1 MNDQINQYQQ
11 RLFYKL
17 FATLPSVRKAD
28 GFSNDLNFDCVID
41 SFYYFKN
48 KDFWF
53 TRGKQK
59 DKFLY
64 LFGLKNKPVK
74 DISGKDACLIL
85 DFDKNIQFND
95 NSLGLFSIK
104 SSEIHI
110 LINYN
115 ILKERY
121 PYINTSNFKIT
132 NFKSFDSSIDL
143 EVIDLGNLDSFIGN
157 IEKLINAAYMIKSQ
171 NDNNPEKIKEYSDA
185 CKICSKKK
193 SNFKLDSNLNNLKKS
208 KPELCGKCI
217 EKIVASEF
225 YTKLTPLLKGNNS
238 DEIKFAKEKFGND
251 QQFEIGLKLLEKY
264 KIIQYIGIKK
274 LFYTLDKNSYLVKK
288 YIKYSDKNNL
298 LIDNIKLDKFD
309 KSPEETGDD
318 NFQENKI
325 KKQMKIVKTDSF
337 GNKNTIDQMNRIL
350 EDLSKG
356 KSEEETIKNA
366 DISKNTYNYWINR
379 GKQEFGEIYVQFYQY
394 VNEIKSELDEPMAI
408 DKDDKPNDN
417 KESIVDNGI
426 YEPLIAEYEELFNS
440 MNQTGIAW
448 VNQNGSTWVY
458 SRNINGKIVDLTANT
473 ITELYKKVINNN
485 LIWGIRDYELAKK
498 FIAFPDDFKVPN
510 METEGSFDNIDDD
523 FYAPLSEEYEKS
535 FSSMNKTGIAWV
547 NQIGSKLY
555 YMKSVN
561 GKNIKIASE
570 NIHDLYE
577 KVKKANQIWGIRDY
591 ELAKKFIAFPDD
603 FEVPSKPQVRKHDV
617 DVEIEL
623 DSGIYSPLPE
633 EYEQSFTSMNN
644 SGIAW
649 VNQIGS
655 KLYYVKS
662 INGRNIR
669 LSGDNIYDLYEK
681 VKKANQIW
689 GIRDYSR
696 ASQYIKIPK
705 DFEIPKKQKKEIIQD
720 TEIDES
726 IYDPL
731 PLDQLSKFN
740 PNPNNKT
747 GIAWVNKVGNTWHYQ
762 RQKNG
767 KSVRISDSDIV
778 KLHKKVIDNGQIW
791 GIIDIDKAHK
801 VIKTN
806 SIDDEKPS
814 KPVKQVK
821 TSKVTVNYIGKSI
834 NKIEI
839 FIKGIIKNKD
849 LVDILVR
856 LDLFKGN
863 INRIITTSPNKEEY
877 EIFIELEINKKLI
890 DLFEEKIKD
899 LGWKINK

>member
-143 EVIDLGNLDSFIGN
+143 EVIDLGNLDSFIEN
-157 IEKLINAAYMIKSQ
+157 IEKLINAASMIKSQ
-171 NDNNPEKIKEYSDA
+171 ENNSGKIKEYSDA
-185 CKICSKKK
+185 CEICSKKK

-274 LFYTLDKNSYLVKK
+274 LFYTLDKNSYLVNK

-309 KSPEETGDD
+309 KSPEETSDD

-325 KKQMKIVKTDSF
+325 KKQIKIVKTDSF

-366 DISKNTYNYWINR
+366 NISKNTYNYWINR
-379 GKQEFGEIYVQFYQY
+379 GKQEFGDIYVQFYQH
-394 VNEIKSELDEPMAI
+394 VNEIKSELDEPLAI
-408 DKDDKPNDN
+408 DKEGKPDDN

-448 VNQNGSTWVY
+448 VNQDGSAWVY

-498 FIAFPDDFKVPN
+498 FID
-510 METEGSFDNIDDD
+510 
-523 FYAPLSEEYEKS
+523 
-535 FSSMNKTGIAWV
+535 
-547 NQIGSKLY
+547 
-555 YMKSVN
+555 
-561 GKNIKIASE
+561 
-570 NIHDLYE
+570 
-577 KVKKANQIWGIRDY
+577 
-591 ELAKKFIAFPDD
+591 FPDD

-633 EYEQSFTSMNN
+633 EYEKSFTSMNN

-662 INGRNIR
+662 VNGRNIR

-681 VKKANQIW
+681 VKKAKQIW

-705 DFEIPKKQKKEIIQD
+705 DFKIPKKQKKEIIQD

-767 KSVRISDSDIV
+767 KSVRISDPDIV

-814 KPVKQVK
+814 KPIKQVK

-856 LDLFKGN
+856 LELFKGN

-877 EIFIELEINKKLI
+877 EIFIELEINKKLL

-899 LGWKINK
+899 LEWKINK

>member
-143 EVIDLGNLDSFIGN
+143 EVIDLGNLDSFIRN
-157 IEKLINAAYMIKSQ
+157 IEKLINVASMIKSQ

-325 KKQMKIVKTDSF
+325 KKQMNIVKTDSF

-366 DISKNTYNYWINR
+366 NISKNTYNYWINR

-426 YEPLIAEYEELFNS
+426 YDPLIAEYEELFNS

-448 VNQNGSTWVY
+448 VNQDGSAWVY

-498 FIAFPDDFKVPN
+498 FIDFPDDFKVPN

-591 ELAKKFIAFPDD
+591 ELAKKFIDFPDD
-603 FEVPSKPQVRKHDV
+603 FEVPYTSQVRKHDV

-633 EYEQSFTSMNN
+633 EYEKSFTSMNN

-662 INGRNIR
+662 VNGRNIR

-681 VKKANQIW
+681 VKKAKQIW

-705 DFEIPKKQKKEIIQD
+705 DFKIPKKQKKEIIQD

-767 KSVRISDSDIV
+767 KSVRISDPDIV

-856 LDLFKGN
+856 LELFKGN

-899 LGWKINK
+899 LEWKINK

>member
-17 FATLPSVRKAD
+17 FTTLPSVRKAD
-28 GFSNDLNFDCVID
+28 GFSNDLDFDCVID

-59 DKFLY
+59 DKFIY

-74 DISGKDACLIL
+74 DISGKDACLVL

-95 NSLGLFSIK
+95 NCLGLFSIK

-115 ILKERY
+115 ILKDRY
-121 PYINTSNFKIT
+121 SYISTSNFKLT
-132 NFKSFDSSIDL
+132 NFKSVDGSIDL
-143 EVIDLGNLDSFIGN
+143 EVIDLGNLDSFIEN
-157 IEKLINAAYMIKSQ
+157 IEKLINAASMIKSQ
-171 NDNNPEKIKEYSDA
+171 KDNTSEKIKEYSDV
-185 CKICSKKK
+185 CEICSKKK
-193 SNFKLDSNLNNLKKS
+193 SNFKLDSNLSNLKKS

-225 YTKLTPLLKGNNS
+225 YTKLVPFLKGNNS
-238 DEIKFAKEKFGND
+238 DELIVAKEKFGND

-264 KIIQYIGIKK
+264 KIIQYIGVKK

-288 YIKYSDKNNL
+288 FIKYSDKNNL
-298 LIDNIKLDKFD
+298 LIDNIKLDKID
-309 KSPEETGDD
+309 KSPEQTVND
-318 NFQENKI
+318 NFQENNI
-325 KKQMKIVKTDSF
+325 EKQMKIVKTDSF

-350 EDLSKG
+350 EELSKG
-356 KSEEETIKNA
+356 KSEDESIGNA
-366 DISKNTYNYWINR
+366 NVSKNTYDYWINR
-379 GKQEFGEIYVQFYQY
+379 GKQEFGKIYVQFYQY
-394 VNEIKSELDEPMAI
+394 VNEIKSELDGTLTI
-408 DKDDKPNDN
+408 DKRDGKSEDKDG
-417 KESIVDNGI
+417 IFVDNGI
-426 YEPLIAEYEELFNS
+426 YEPLLAEYEELFNS

-448 VNQNGSTWVY
+448 VNQNGSMWVY
-458 SRNINGKIVDLTANT
+458 SRNINGVGVDLTANT

-485 LIWGIRDYELAKK
+485 LIWGIRDYGLAKK
-498 FIAFPDDFKVPN
+498 FIDIPDDFEIPN
-510 METEGSFDNIDDD
+510 METEGSFDNIDDN

-547 NQIGSKLY
+547 NQVGSKFY
-555 YMKSVN
+555 YMKSVK
-561 GKNIKIASE
+561 GKNIKISSE
-570 NIHDLYE
+570 NIQDLYE

-591 ELAKKFIAFPDD
+591 GLAKKFIDISDD
-603 FEVPSKPQVRKHDV
+603 FEVPSKPQVRKQDV
-617 DVEIEL
+617 YVEL

-633 EYEQSFTSMNN
+633 EYERSFTSMNN

-662 INGRNIR
+662 VNGKNIR
-669 LSGDNIYDLYEK
+669 LSSENIYELYEK

-705 DFEIPKKQKKEIIQD
+705 DFKIPKKQKKEIIPD

-731 PLDQLSKFN
+731 PLDELSKFN

-747 GIAWVNKVGNTWHYQ
+747 GIAWVNKIGNKWNYQ

-778 KLHKKVIDNGQIW
+778 KLHKKVIDNDQIW
-791 GIIDIDKAHK
+791 GIIDIEKARK

-814 KPVKQVK
+814 KPVNQVK
-821 TSKVTVNYIGKSI
+821 NSKVTVNYIEKSI
-834 NKIEI
+834 NKFEI
-839 FIKGIIKNKD
+839 LIKGIIKNKD

-863 INRIITTSPNKEEY
+863 INRIITTSLNKEEY
-877 EIFIELEINKKLI
+877 DMFIELEINKQLLH
-890 DLFEEKIKD
+890 LFEDKIED

>member
-85 DFDKNIQFND
+85 DFDKNIQFNE

-366 DISKNTYNYWINR
+366 NISKNTYNYWINR

-448 VNQNGSTWVY
+448 VNQNGSAWVY

-498 FIAFPDDFKVPN
+498 FID
-510 METEGSFDNIDDD
+510 
-523 FYAPLSEEYEKS
+523 
-535 FSSMNKTGIAWV
+535 
-547 NQIGSKLY
+547 
-555 YMKSVN
+555 
-561 GKNIKIASE
+561 
-570 NIHDLYE
+570 
-577 KVKKANQIWGIRDY
+577 
-591 ELAKKFIAFPDD
+591 FPDD
-603 FEVPSKPQVRKHDV
+603 FEIPSKPQVRKHDV

-662 INGRNIR
+662 VNGRNIR

-696 ASQYIKIPK
+696 ANQYIKIPK

>member
-143 EVIDLGNLDSFIGN
+143 EVIDLGNLDSFIEN
-157 IEKLINAAYMIKSQ
+157 IEKLINAASMIKSQ
-171 NDNNPEKIKEYSDA
+171 ENNSGKIKEYSDA
-185 CKICSKKK
+185 CEICSKKK

-274 LFYTLDKNSYLVKK
+274 LFYTLDKNSYLVNK

-309 KSPEETGDD
+309 KSPEETSDD

-325 KKQMKIVKTDSF
+325 KKQIKIVKTDSF

-366 DISKNTYNYWINR
+366 NISKNTYNYWINR
-379 GKQEFGEIYVQFYQY
+379 GKQEFGDIYVQFYQH
-394 VNEIKSELDEPMAI
+394 VNEIKSELDEPLAI
-408 DKDDKPNDN
+408 DKEGKPDDN

-448 VNQNGSTWVY
+448 VNQDGSAWVY

-498 FIAFPDDFKVPN
+498 FIDFPDDFEVPN

-523 FYAPLSEEYEKS
+523 FYASLSEEYEKS

-555 YMKSVN
+555 YMKSVK

-570 NIHDLYE
+570 NIRDLYE

-591 ELAKKFIAFPDD
+591 ELAKKFIDFPDD

-633 EYEQSFTSMNN
+633 EYEKSFTSMNN

-662 INGRNIR
+662 VNGRNIR

-681 VKKANQIW
+681 VKKAKQIW

-705 DFEIPKKQKKEIIQD
+705 DFKIPKKQKKEIIQD

-767 KSVRISDSDIV
+767 KSVRISDPDIV

-856 LDLFKGN
+856 LELFKGN

-877 EIFIELEINKKLI
+877 EIFIELEINKKLL

-899 LGWKINK
+899 LEWKINK

>member
-53 TRGKQK
+53 TRDKQK

-85 DFDKNIQFND
+85 DFDKNIQFNE

-366 DISKNTYNYWINR
+366 NISKNTYNYWINR

-448 VNQNGSTWVY
+448 VNQNGSAWVY

-498 FIAFPDDFKVPN
+498 FID
-510 METEGSFDNIDDD
+510 
-523 FYAPLSEEYEKS
+523 
-535 FSSMNKTGIAWV
+535 
-547 NQIGSKLY
+547 
-555 YMKSVN
+555 
-561 GKNIKIASE
+561 
-570 NIHDLYE
+570 
-577 KVKKANQIWGIRDY
+577 
-591 ELAKKFIAFPDD
+591 FPDD
-603 FEVPSKPQVRKHDV
+603 FEIPSKPQVRKHDV

-662 INGRNIR
+662 VNGRNIR

-696 ASQYIKIPK
+696 ANQYIKIPK

>member
-28 GFSNDLNFDCVID
+28 GFSNDLDFDCVID

-121 PYINTSNFKIT
+121 PYINTSSFKIT
-132 NFKSFDSSIDL
+132 NFKSFDSNIDL
-143 EVIDLGNLDSFIGN
+143 EVIDLGDLDSFIGN
-157 IEKLINAAYMIKSQ
+157 IEKLINAASLIKSQ
-171 NDNNPEKIKEYSDA
+171 NDNNSKKIKEYSDI
-185 CKICSKKK
+185 CEICSKKK
-193 SNFKLDSNLNNLKKS
+193 SEFKLDSNLKNLEKL

-217 EKIVASEF
+217 KKIIASEF
-225 YTKLTPLLKGNNS
+225 YIKILPLLKGNNS
-238 DEIKFAKEKFGND
+238 DELNIAKEKFGND
-251 QQFEIGLKLLEKY
+251 QQFEIGLKLLEEY
-264 KIIQYIGIKK
+264 EIIQYIGVKK
-274 LFYTLDKNSYLVKK
+274 LFYTLDKDSYLVKK

-298 LIDNIKLDKFD
+298 LIDNIKLDKID
-309 KSPEETGDD
+309 KSPEETGAD
-318 NFQENKI
+318 NFQKNNI

-337 GNKNTIDQMNRIL
+337 GNKNTIDQMNIIL

-356 KSEEETIKNA
+356 KSEDESIKNA
-366 DISKNTYNYWINR
+366 NVSKNTYNYWINR

-394 VNEIKSELDEPMAI
+394 VNKIKYELDEPLVI
-408 DKDDKPNDN
+408 DKDDKSDDN

-448 VNQNGSTWVY
+448 VNQTGSTWVY
-458 SRNINGKIVDLTANT
+458 SRNINGIIVDLTANT
-473 ITELYKKVINNN
+473 ITELYEKVINNN

-498 FIAFPDDFKVPN
+498 FIDIPEDFKIPN
-510 METEGSFDNIDDD
+510 METKGSFDNIDDD

-561 GKNIKIASE
+561 GKNIKISSD
-570 NIHDLYE
+570 NIYDLYE
-577 KVKKANQIWGIRDY
+577 KVKRANQIWGIRDY
-591 ELAKKFIAFPDD
+591 ELAKKFIDFPDD
-603 FEVPSKPQVRKHDV
+603 YEVPSKPQVRKHDV

-623 DSGIYSPLPE
+623 DPGIYSPLPE
-633 EYEQSFTSMNN
+633 EYEKTFTSMNN

-662 INGRNIR
+662 VNGRNIR
-669 LSGDNIYDLYEK
+669 LSGENIYDLYEK
-681 VKKANQIW
+681 VKKAKQIW

-705 DFEIPKKQKKEIIQD
+705 DFKIPKKQKKEIIQD

-791 GIIDIDKAHK
+791 GILDIDKAHK

-806 SIDDEKPS
+806 SIDDKKPS

-821 TSKVTVNYIGKSI
+821 TSKVTVNYIEKSI

-839 FIKGIIKNKD
+839 MIKGVIENKD
-849 LVDILVR
+849 LVDILIK
-856 LDLFKGN
+856 LDLFKDN
-863 INRIITTSPNKEEY
+863 INRIITTSLNKKEQDL
-877 EIFIELEINKKLI
+877 FIELEIKKQL
-890 DLFEEKIKD
+890 LRTFEEKIED
-899 LGWKINK
+899 FGWKLNK

>member
-53 TRGKQK
+53 TRDKQK

-143 EVIDLGNLDSFIGN
+143 EVIDLGNLDSFIEN
-157 IEKLINAAYMIKSQ
+157 IEKLINAASMIKSQ
-171 NDNNPEKIKEYSDA
+171 ENNSGKIKEYSDA
-185 CKICSKKK
+185 CEICSKKK

-366 DISKNTYNYWINR
+366 NISKNTYNYWINR

-448 VNQNGSTWVY
+448 VNQNGSAWVY

-498 FIAFPDDFKVPN
+498 FIDFPDDFKVPN

-591 ELAKKFIAFPDD
+591 ELAKKFIDFPDD

-662 INGRNIR
+662 VNGRNIR

-681 VKKANQIW
+681 VKKAKQIW

-696 ASQYIKIPK
+696 ANQYIKIPK

-839 FIKGIIKNKD
+839 FIKGIIKNKN